1 MSKQI
6 FTLRILTILKDL
18 LVEPPRQFDCLQVEV
33 SSRCFGRCS
42 YCPHTVLG
50 KEWRGRDME
59 LATFRR
65 LRPLMRRA
73 VRAHLQGWGEPLLNP
88 AFFTMAALARRA
100 GCAVSTT
107 TSGLGLTEKMAT
119 ELVAAELDIV
129 ALSLVGTDEKSNSPR
144 AGISFNELCRAVEL
158 LQNAKRASQAEY
170 PKIHFAYLLLASNM
184 AAISGLPALMQGL
197 GVDSAVVSTLDY
209 LPSPEQRGE
218 AFLADDQ
225 EKLAAAA
232 AILAETA
239 ATARGMDKNFHY
251 NLPNWQSG
259 GSGCGENID
268 RSLFVTADGEVT
280 PCVFRG
286 MAPGTSAGQG
296 LTFGNVNTMEPLAIW
311 DSPDYHAFRG
321 AHRSGTPDAVCR
333 LCPKHFI
340 GKPEG

>member
-1 MSKQI
+1 MA
-6 FTLRILTILKDL
+6 
-18 LVEPPRQFDCLQVEV
+18 
-33 SSRCFGRCS
+33 
-42 YCPHTVLG
+42 
-50 KEWRGRDME
+50 
-59 LATFRR
+59 LATFQR

-73 VRAHLQGWGEPLLNP
+73 VRVHLQGWGEPLLNP

-119 ELVAAELDIV
+119 ALVAAQLDIV

-158 LQNAKRASQAEY
+158 LRHAKRASQAEY

-184 AAISGLPALMQGL
+184 AAISGLPALMQRL

-209 LPSPEQRGE
+209 LPSPELRGE
-218 AFLADDQ
+218 AFLADDPD
-225 EKLAAAA
+225 KLAAAA

-239 ATARGMDKNFHY
+239 AAARGMAQNFHY
-251 NLPNWQSG
+251 SLPNWRSG

-268 RSLFVTADGEVT
+268 RSLFVTAHGEVT
-280 PCVFRG
+280 PCVFR
-286 MAPGTSAGQG
+286 AIALETSTGHG

-311 DSPDYHAFRG
+311 DSPSYRAFRQ
-321 AHRSGTPDAVCR
+321 ALSSGNPDAVCR
-333 LCPKHFI
+333 VCPKHFL
-340 GKPEG
+340 GKSGG